1 MKLWASIRS
10 FASKFFHRSNLEG
23 EMEEELRVHIEN
35 RADDLERG
43 GLPRDEA
50 TRRARV
56 EFGGCEKFKEQ
67 CREEQRGFWIETVR
81 SDARFGLRM
90 LRKSPGF
97 TAVAVLTLALGIG
110 ANTAIFTVVH
120 AVLLNPLPYP
130 ESERLAI
137 LEFGIGNEHRAP
149 ASGYQ
154 LEQIRER
161 SRLFEQVG
169 GIWVTNSVVPGEG
182 EPEQVRLGL
191 VTDNFLSLLCAKPAA
206 GRLFSHE
213 DAQSNVPSALIIS
226 YALWQRRFGG
236 DPGVIGRAL
245 RAAEGSITVVGVLPQ
260 DFRLIFPDDQNVPLN
275 VDLFVPLQGDYTK
288 PGGPSFIH
296 TIARLSRGASFAQAQ
311 VEADEI
317 AAQLRRIDPQ
327 LTQDNFSIDVATL
340 HDDDVRNVRRTILL
354 LFGGVAFVLVI
365 ACANV
370 ANLLLARGGARM
382 RETTIRTA
390 LGAPRSRTIR
400 QLLTE
405 SIVLGLFGGVAAIAV
420 GWGALQGL
428 LALRPESLLRL
439 ATIRLDV
446 TVFLYTLAISV
457 LTGIV
462 FGLVPAFTAS
472 RVDLIAGLRGAGR
485 GATLQKQRSRAL
497 LICSEVALSFALL
510 AGTALLVR
518 TFISVLR
525 VNPGFQAKNVL
536 TFTTSL
542 GDYNFV
548 RQLQRGL
555 LTIPGVQSAS
565 LVSHLPLD
573 DSHGNWYD
581 AYYPEGTP
589 PAEQSSNLAD
599 SRSILPGYFAT
610 IGATLIKG
618 RDFTDADDA
627 AHQHVAI
634 IDDALAQQ
642 TWPGQEPLGRKLNTS
657 DSPKGPYQ
665 FERDWVVVIGVVKH
679 MQYQSLTT
687 MGRPQIYVP
696 YQLAPRP
703 ISFVVRSEGPAASL
717 LGPIR
722 EQVAKL
728 NKNAPVAR
736 VITLDELVEH
746 ARTQNRFVAFLAGA
760 LAGIALLLACIG
772 IAGVTSYSIVQR
784 TGEIGIR
791 VTLGARP
798 AEILR
803 MVLSQNFAPVAV
815 GLAAGLVLSM
825 AIAPLLRGLLFGVE
839 PGDPLNY
846 AAVLAFLALVGAL
859 ACYFPARQATRV
871 DPLITLRYE

>member
-1 MKLWASIRS
+1 MISDLLIRLR
-10 FASKFFHRSNLEG
+10 ALLRHNKVEG
-23 EMEEELRVHIEN
+23 ELDEELRFHFEQQVEKY
-35 RADDLERG
+35 AQS
-43 GLPRDEA
+43 GLTREEA
-50 TRRARV
+50 RRRAHL
-56 EFGGCEKFKEQ
+56 EFGGAEQIKEE
-67 CREEQRGFWIETVR
+67 CRDARGVHFIETLVQDIR
-81 SDARFGLRM
+81 YGLRI

-97 TAVAVLTLALGIG
+97 TTVAVLTVALGIG

-154 LEQIRER
+154 LQQIRER
-161 SRLFEQVG
+161 SRLFEQVD
-169 GIWVTNSVVPGEG
+169 GIWVTNSVVPGED
-182 EPEQVRLGL
+182 EPEQVRLGV
-191 VTDNFLSLLCAKPAA
+191 VTDNFLSLLCTEPAA
-206 GRLFSHE
+206 GRLFMRE

-226 YALWQRRFGG
+226 YSLWQRRFGG

-245 RAAEGSITVVGVLPQ
+245 RAGEGSITVVGVLPQ
-260 DFRLIFPDDQNVPLN
+260 DFRLIFPDDSNVPLN
-275 VDLFVPLQGDYTK
+275 VDLFVPLQGDFAK

-296 TIARLSRGASFAQAQ
+296 TIARLSRGVSFAQAQ
-311 VEADEI
+311 AEADEI

-327 LTQDNFSIDVATL
+327 LVQDNFSIGVAPL

-370 ANLLLARGGARM
+370 ANLLLARSGARM
-382 RETTIRTA
+382 RETTIRAA

-405 SIVLGLFGGVAAIAV
+405 SIVLGLLGGAAAIAV

-457 LTGIV
+457 LTGTV
-462 FGLVPAFTAS
+462 FGLVPAFAAS

-485 GATLQKQRSRAL
+485 GATPQKRRSRAL
-497 LICSEVALSFALL
+497 LICAEVALSFALL

-536 TFTTSL
+536 TFTTSP

-555 LTIPGVQSAS
+555 LTIPEVQSAS

-610 IGATLIKG
+610 IGATLIEG

-642 TWPGQEPLGRKLNTS
+642 TWPGQEPLGRKLSIS

-665 FERDWVVVIGVVKH
+665 FERDWVVVVGVVKH
-679 MQYQSLTT
+679 VQYHSLTS
-687 MGRPQIYVP
+687 MVRPQVYVP

-703 ISFVVRSEGPAASL
+703 VSFVVRSEGLAASL

-736 VITLDELVEH
+736 VITLDDLVEH
-746 ARTQNRFVAFLAGA
+746 ARAQNRFVAFLAVV
-760 LAGIALLLACIG
+760 LAAIALLLACIG
-772 IAGVTSYSIVQR
+772 IAGVTAYSIAQR

-791 VTLGARP
+791 LTLGARP
-798 AEILR
+798 TEILR

-825 AIAPLLRGLLFGVE
+825 ALTPLLQGLLFGVK
-839 PGDPLNY
+839 PGDPFNY
-846 AAVLAFLALVGAL
+846 AAVFAFLAFVGAL
-859 ACYFPARQATRV
+859 ACYVPARRATRV
-871 DPLITLRYE
+871 DPIVALRYE